1 MAFLFNDDKTK
12 LTLSDAIK
20 TASYSKLVQIQ
31 PRQPASAIFALSSDE
46 LYSKGYI
53 PLAVVGW
60 NVDDPS
66 VGVTGVT
73 MSGLVEGRIS
83 VFNPESDWGVVV
95 EAKIYVLWV
104 KQ

>member
-1 MAFLFNDDKTK
+1 MAFLFNNDKTK
-12 LTLSDAIK
+12 LTMSDAIK
-20 TASYSKLVQIQ
+20 TASYSKVVQVQ
-31 PRQPASAIFALSSDE
+31 ANKPASAIFNLSSDE
-46 LYSKGYI
+46 RYSKGYK

-66 VGVTGVT
+66 VGVTDVS

-83 VFNPESDWGVVV
+83 VFNPEKDWGVVI

>member
-12 LTLSDAIK
+12 LTMGDAIK
-20 TASYSKLVQIQ
+20 TASYSKVVQIQ
-31 PRQPASAIFALSSDE
+31 PYQSASAIFDLSSDE
-46 LYSKGYI
+46 RYLKGYM

-60 NVDDPS
+60 KVNDLS
-66 VGVTGVT
+66 VRVAGVS

-83 VFNPESDWGVVV
+83 LFNPDRDYGAVV

>member
-12 LTLSDAIK
+12 LTMSDAIK
-20 TASYSKLVQIQ
+20 TASYSKIVQVQ
-31 PRQPASAIFALSSDE
+31 PNQPASALFNLSSDE
-46 LYSKGYI
+46 LYSKGYM

-60 NVDDPS
+60 NVSDPS
-66 VGVTGVT
+66 VGVTVVT
-73 MSGLVEGRIS
+73 ISGLDEARIS
-83 VFNPESDWGVVV
+83 VFNPVSDWILVF

>member
-12 LTLSDAIK
+12 LTLGDAIK
-20 TASYSKLVQIQ
+20 TASYSKVVQIQ
-31 PRQPASAIFALSSDE
+31 PYKSASAIFNLSSDE
-46 LYSKGYI
+46 LYLKGYI

-60 NVDDPS
+60 NVNDLS
-66 VGVTGVT
+66 VRVAGVS

-83 VFNPESDWGVVV
+83 LFNPDRDYGAVV
-95 EAKIYVLWV
+95 EAKIYILWV

>member
-12 LTLSDAIK
+12 LTMSDAIK
-20 TASYSKLVQIQ
+20 TVSYSKVVQIQ
-31 PRQPASAIFALSSDE
+31 PRQPASAIFNLSSDE
-46 LYSKGYI
+46 RYSKDYM

-60 NVDDPS
+60 NINDPS

-73 MSGLVEGRIS
+73 MSGLVEGRLS
-83 VFNPESDWGVVV
+83 LFNPDSNYGVVV

>member
-12 LTLSDAIK
+12 LTMSDAIK
-20 TASYSKLVQIQ
+20 TASYSKVVQIQ
-31 PRQPASAIFALSSDE
+31 PYQPESVIFNLSSDE

-60 NVDDPS
+60 NVNDPS
-66 VGVTGVT
+66 VGVAGVS

-83 VFNPESDWGVVV
+83 LFNTYRDYGVVV
-95 EAKIYVLWV
+95 EAIIYILWV